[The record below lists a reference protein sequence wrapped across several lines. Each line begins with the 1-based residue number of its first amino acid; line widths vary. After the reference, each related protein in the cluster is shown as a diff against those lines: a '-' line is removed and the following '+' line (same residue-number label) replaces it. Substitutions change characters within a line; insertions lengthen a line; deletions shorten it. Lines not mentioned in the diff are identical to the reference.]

1 MVSTNDF
8 KTGMTI
14 QKDGK
19 IFSIIEFMH
28 VKPGK
33 GGAFVWTKLRNLRT
47 GAIIEFTFNAGVKV
61 ETAMIDKVEMQF
73 IYADG
78 DNYVFMNNDTYE
90 QVEIPGDRIENEKRF
105 LVEGLNVNVQF
116 FKNNGSDEFLGVILP
131 DKVSLTIVDTTP
143 GVKNDNTKTNSMKD
157 ATLETGYV
165 IKVPMFIESG
175 EKIIVSTLTGEYSS
189 RDNK

>member
-1 MVSTNDF
+1 MVNSNDF

-14 QKDGK
+14 KKDGE
-19 IFSIIEFMH
+19 IYSIIEFMH

-33 GGAFVWTKLRNLRT
+33 GGAFVTTKLRNLRT
-47 GAIIEFTFNAGVKV
+47 GAIIDFKFNAGVKV

-73 IYADG
+73 IYVDG
-78 DNYVFMNNDTYE
+78 NNYVFMNNETYE
-90 QVEIPGDRIENEKRF
+90 QIEIPAERLEIEKRF

-116 FKNNGSDEFLGVILP
+116 FKDNGADEILGVILP
-131 DKVSLTIVDTTP
+131 DKVSLKIVDTTP

-189 RDNK
+189 RDNR